1 MADYGIGSV
10 DRALDVLA
18 AFKDCDDP
26 LGLADLAR
34 LTGVNKT
41 TVLRI
46 CSSLER
52 RGFLLRDHRSRY
64 RLGPAMYELGKQ
76 YESGIHLGDVVIPML
91 VELADAVRESA
102 SFHVRSGNARLCMY
116 RVNAHHAVVDNVK
129 TGDHLPLERGAPGR
143 VLLAYGPLPPAGSEE
158 IGRNGYALS
167 FGDRDPHCAAVSVPV
182 FKIDNELCGA
192 LSVSG
197 PRERFTQAY
206 ARKILPAVV
215 AAAERMSA
223 RLGATPVRALPVVR
237 AGAKPLVARGGVL
250 APKGSA
256 PVRGARNVRP

>member
-10 DRALDVLA
+10 DRALDVLSV
-18 AFKDCDDP
+18 FKDGADS

-52 RGFLLRDHRSRY
+52 RGFLLRDRRSRY
-64 RLGPAMYELGKQ
+64 RLGPATYELGKQ
-76 YESGIHLGDVVIPML
+76 YESGIHLAEVIIPML

-116 RVNAHHAVVDNVK
+116 RVNADHAVVDNVK

-143 VLLAYGPLPPAGSEE
+143 LLLAYGPHPSAGSEE
-158 IGRNGYALS
+158 IVRNGYALS
-167 FGDRDPHCAAVSVPV
+167 FGDRDPHCAAVAVPV
-182 FKIDNELCGA
+182 FKLDNELCGA

-206 ARKILPAVV
+206 ARKILPVVV
-215 AAAERMSA
+215 AVAERMSV
-223 RLGATPVRALPVVR
+223 RLGAIPARVRPSARAGGARAPVVH
-237 AGAKPLVARGGVL
+237 ADK
-250 APKGSA
+250 
-256 PVRGARNVRP
+256 RGASAMPGGRNVRP